1 MKFASLD
8 LYQKLFG
15 VSIFCTMMLT
25 QIKELEPS
33 AQIWIFDLDTH
44 PVGHLAE
51 GTMVFMLS

>member
-1 MKFASLD
+1 MN
-8 LYQKLFG
+8 
-15 VSIFCTMMLT
+15 VSIHVYIYIYMA